1 MTIFAGPIVESSFN
15 TMDDIIRKDRSS
27 MTIENYE
34 GTAVVRSALKIAKVS
49 ATDFQPSE
57 AMVRATVNAHATY
70 QKHVKTKK
78 EEARKRQ
85 EARNQQAVDKL
96 KKKTLE
102 EQAKLRRKAAL
113 IILEQKRQLEGK
125 EGPARKRTKR
135 VN

>member
-1 MTIFAGPIVESSFN
+1 
-15 TMDDIIRKDRSS
+15 

-57 AMVRATVNAHATY
+57 AMIRATVNAHSTY
-70 QKHVKTKK
+70 QKHVKAKK

-85 EARNQQAVDKL
+85 EARKQQAVDKL
-96 KKKTLE
+96 KTKTLQ

-113 IILEQKRQLEGK
+113 IVLEQKRIRQQQ

-135 VN
+135 V